1 MSSVCALPWMSLET
15 TALGEYRPCCLAE
28 ESITKPDGTMYRVA
42 NGDTIQDAFNSDYM
56 DKLRGD
62 FVAGKKPDTCK
73 KCWALES
80 AGGYSKRMISNDK
93 FGKYKGKKLRF
104 LDLKLGNICN
114 LKCRICGV
122 WSSSKWAQ
130 EEIDL
135 GNKDAKKFLEA
146 GQWPRQKH
154 NLWSEVIEL
163 LPDVEYFEFTGGEP
177 FLIKEHFD
185 LLEQSVQLGHS
196 KNQVVHYNTNGT
208 TYPKHAIKNIWP
220 HFKLVEVAFSID
232 DIGARFEYQRYGAV
246 WEHVNENIDK
256 INNLRSST
264 PIKTQVCCTIN
275 VQNIWNMPEI
285 CEWIESKNFDYIY
298 FNYLHESKEWNV
310 QYLPNNY
317 KQKIQNK
324 LLSSTMSIN
333 MRKEIG
339 KAVNFMMDNNLN
351 TPQMDWQRK
360 VKIKASDEYRNQS
373 FVNVHP
379 EYQGML

>member
-1 MSSVCALPWMSLET
+1 MCALPWMSIET
-15 TALGEYRPCCLAE
+15 TALGEFRPCCLAE
-28 ESITKPDGTMYRVA
+28 ESIAKPDGSLYKVA
-42 NGDTIQDAFNSDYM
+42 NGDTIQNAFNSAYM
-56 DKLRGD
+56 DQLRND
-62 FVAGKKPDTCK
+62 FTQGKKPDTCK

-93 FGKYKGKKLRF
+93 FKYTDKKLRF

-135 GNKDAKKFLEA
+135 GNQDAKKFLTA
-146 GQWPRQKH
+146 GQWPRQQH

-185 LLEQSVQLGHS
+185 LLEKSVELGHS
-196 KNQVVHYNTNGT
+196 KKQTVHYNTNGT
-208 TYPKHAIKNIWP
+208 TYPDHAVENIWP
-220 HFKLVEVAFSID
+220 HFKLVEIAFSID
-232 DIGARFEYQRYGAV
+232 DIGDRFEYQRYGAV
-246 WEHVNENIDK
+246 WKEVVENIRK
-256 INNLRSST
+256 INALRSVNN
-264 PIKTQVCCTIN
+264 IKTQICCTIN
-275 VQNIWNMPEI
+275 IQNIHNMPEI
-285 CEWIESKNFDYIY
+285 CGWIESQNFDYVF

-317 KQKIQNK
+317 KQKIQSK
-324 LLSSTMSIN
+324 LLGSKTSVV

-339 KAVNFMMDNNLN
+339 KAVNFMMYNNFA
-351 TPQMDWQRK
+351 TDQMNWQRK
-360 VKIKASDEYRNQS
+360 QKIKASDAYRNQS
-373 FVNVHP
+373 FVAVHP
-379 EYQGML
+379 EYEGMI

>member
-1 MSSVCALPWMSLET
+1 MDSLREQFDK
-15 TALGEYRPCCLAE
+15 AH
-28 ESITKPDGTMYRVA
+28 KPA
-42 NGDTIQDAFNSDYM
+42 
-56 DKLRGD
+56 
-62 FVAGKKPDTCK
+62 TCK

-93 FGKYKGKKLRF
+93 FKYPGKKLRF

-135 GNKDAKKFLEA
+135 GNKDAKKYLTA

-154 NLWSEVIEL
+154 NLWTEVTEL

-185 LLEQSVQLGHS
+185 LLETSVQLGHS
-196 KNQVVHYNTNGT
+196 LRQVIHYNTNGT
-208 TYPKHAIKNIWP
+208 TFPKHAIKHIWP
-220 HFKLVEVAFSID
+220 NFKLVEIAFSID
-232 DIGARFEYQRYGAV
+232 DLGDRFEYQRYGAV
-246 WEHVNENIDK
+246 WEEVNDNIEK
-256 INNLRSST
+256 INELRSSN
-264 PIKTQVCCTIN
+264 PIKTQICCTIN
-275 VQNIWNMPEI
+275 IQNIWNMPEI
-285 CEWIESKNFDYIY
+285 CEWIESKNFNYVF

-317 KQKIQNK
+317 KHKIQNK
-324 LLSSTMSIN
+324 LLNANTSDD

-339 KAVNFMMDNNLN
+339 KAVNFMMNNDLASD
-351 TPQMDWQRK
+351 QMNWQRK

-373 FVNVHP
+373 FVSVHP
-379 EYQGML
+379 EYEGML